1 MTEFIER
8 LEELDQPFVK
18 VAITDIDGILRGK
31 YMAREKVVEAA
42 KRGFGF
48 CNVVFG
54 WDSNDQVYDNATLSG
69 WHTGYADGLAR
80 LDPTTLREIPWEDGT
95 PFCLADFAH
104 DQSGLADA
112 CPRTLLKRVVA
123 KAESMGFTP
132 KFGPEFEWFTL
143 RETPDSLVEKGYHR
157 PLPISPSMFGYS
169 ILRTTL
175 NAPFFRDLLHQ
186 LRAFRI
192 PLEGLHTE
200 TGPGVLEAAI
210 RYDDV
215 LSAADRAVLFKTA
228 VKEIAYRHG
237 FLATFMAKWRE
248 DLPGCSGHLHQ
259 SLWRDGENQ
268 FGSAEH
274 PRGMSKLMEHYVAG
288 QLHCLPEL
296 MPLLAPTINSY
307 KRYVAGSWAAT
318 GMNWGIGNRTTA
330 LRVIAADPGSTRLET
345 RLPGADAN
353 PYLSIAAALA
363 AGLYGIE
370 RELPL
375 TTEAIQGN
383 AYADQDQ
390 PSLPRTLAEAVGRMK
405 ASELPGQL
413 LGDAFCRHF
422 IATRE
427 WEVRQ
432 HEVAVT
438 DWELRR
444 YLEII

>member
-1 MTEFIER
+1 MTEFIDR
-8 LEELDQPFVK
+8 LEELEHPFIK

-31 YMAREKVVEAA
+31 YMAREKVLESA
-42 KRGFGF
+42 KKGFGF

-69 WHTGYADGLAR
+69 WHTGYADANAR
-80 LDPTTLREIPWEDGT
+80 LDATTLREIPWEGNT
-95 PFCLADFAH
+95 PFCLADF
-104 DQSGLADA
+104 SGDLTGMANA
-112 CPRTLLKRVVA
+112 CPRTVLKRVVA
-123 KAESMGFTP
+123 KAESMGFRP

-143 RETPDSLVEKGYHR
+143 RETPDSLTEKDHR
-157 PLPISPSMFGYS
+157 QPKPISPGMFGYS
-169 ILRTTL
+169 VLRTSM
-175 NAPFFRDLLHQ
+175 NAPFFQDLLHQ
-186 LRAFRI
+186 LRDFGI

-215 LSAADRAVLFKTA
+215 LEAADRAVLFKTA

-237 FLATFMAKWRE
+237 FLATFMAKWRQ

-259 SLWRDGENQ
+259 SLWQN
-268 FGSAEH
+268 GSNIFA
-274 PRGMSKLMEHYVAG
+274 PQGVKTGMSKTMQHYLAG
-288 QLHCLPEL
+288 QLHCLPVL

-318 GMNWGIGNRTTA
+318 AMNWGYDNRTTA
-330 LRVIAADPGSTRLET
+330 LRVIGAGGAGTRLET

-370 RELPL
+370 HQLPL
-375 TTEAIQGN
+375 SAEPVAGN
-383 AYADQDQ
+383 AYEQRGQ
-390 PSLPRTLAEAVGRMK
+390 TPLPKNLAVAIAQMK
-405 ASELPGQL
+405 ESDLPEQL
-413 LGDAFCRHF
+413 LGEAFCQHF

-427 WEVRQ
+427 WEIRQ
-432 HEVAVT
+432 FENVVT
-438 DWELRR
+438 NWELQR